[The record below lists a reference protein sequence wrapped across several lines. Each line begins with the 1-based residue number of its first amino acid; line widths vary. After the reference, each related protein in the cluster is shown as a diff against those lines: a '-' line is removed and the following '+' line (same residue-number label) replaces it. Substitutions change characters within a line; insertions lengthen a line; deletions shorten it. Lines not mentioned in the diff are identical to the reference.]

1 MSWWIGVA
9 AFNVLTALVHGVTTA
24 TDAARWW
31 ASPDALVPERTARW
45 FLDGGSGMIFP
56 GWQATDRGPLQ
67 PLLLLWGGR
76 WSTNPVPA
84 YFTGVVVNSVW
95 VVGLWWFLR
104 AVGVDDRRIRW
115 TVTLTALTGSIWLN
129 TVYPWPKLLAGALAL
144 GCAAAVLEK
153 RPVLA
158 GVLGGLA
165 LLAHGAALFALI
177 GLVPW
182 VVTRLGRR
190 GLLALLV
197 CVAVYAPWTVF
208 VRAVDPPG
216 DRLVKWHF
224 AGTDIDT
231 PDNRSAV
238 EAILSEYR
246 HAGIGIV
253 ENKVDNLRTIF
264 GDPTIWDL
272 PWQGGT
278 PKWTDDG
285 IVGKIRAAQ
294 LSRIVFAPG
303 VLLLGLFFG
312 WRRVPRTVWLMLGGV
327 ARGVRPRRVGRQLLV
342 RGVVADRADVS
353 RHRLGDG
360 VRARV
365 AAVDVAGAGV
375 GVRRALVAGSVRDL
389 IRKILRP
396 ATTSSPARRVDDRCL
411 PYRRIV
417 SGTPRG
423 PDAAP
428 GARPL
433 GDPLQDAP
441 WW

>member
-1 MSWWIGVA
+1 MIGTRHPGSDRGYGRGLMEVTAPTTQRRLTLTSWRDPLSWWLGVA

-76 WSTNPVPA
+76 WSTHPVPA
-84 YFTGVVVNSVW
+84 YFTGVVVNSLW

-115 TVTLTALTGSIWLN
+115 TVILTALTGSIWLN

-182 VVTRLGRR
+182 VVTRLGKR

-197 CVAVYAPWTVF
+197 CGAVYAPWTVF
-208 VRAVDPPG
+208 VQAVDPPG

-231 PDNRSAV
+231 PDNRSSV

-253 ENKVDNLRTIF
+253 ENKVDNVRTIF

-285 IVGKIRAAQ
+285 IIGTIRAAQ

-303 VLLLGLFFG
+303 VLLLGLLFG
-312 WRRVPRTVWLMLGGV
+312 WRRVPRTVWLMLAAWLVAFVLVEWGGNYSSAAWLQTAPMCLVIGWV
-327 ARGVRPRRVGRQLLV
+327 AVCALASPRWMLPVQ
-342 RGVVADRADVS
+342 
-353 RHRLGDG
+353 
-360 VRARV
+360 
-365 AAVDVAGAGV
+365 AAVFV
-375 GVRRALVAGSVRDL
+375 GLWLLAPSV
-389 IRKILRP
+389 I
-396 ATTSSPARRVDDRCL
+396 
-411 PYRRIV
+411 
-417 SGTPRG
+417 
-423 PDAAP
+423 
-428 GARPL
+428 
-433 GDPLQDAP
+433 
-441 WW
+441 